1 VGCLD
6 AKVKANTLSGL
17 KYLFL
22 TLYALLTFFP
32 LWWTFSNSFRTNS
45 QIFTQTRLIPE
56 SFTFINNYMNIFKQ
70 KIPRARWNSFSITT
84 VALVLL
90 IVCSVPAA
98 YLMAQYRFKFA
109 AWIFGLFSAGVI
121 VPRMSILIATFSNF
135 QKMGFLQKQYPITLC
150 YAAFELPISVFLMVG
165 FMQTIPA
172 SVLESGKIDGC
183 NSFSL
188 LMRLVLP
195 MSRNGIVTVLI
206 LAFVSVWNEFAY
218 ASILI
223 PNIKFKTMTIV
234 LANAKN
240 EYITDYGM
248 MAAGVIVAVLPMIV
262 VYSFLQEKIV
272 SGMVAGAV
280 KG

>member
-1 VGCLD
+1 MSGR
-6 AKVKANTLSGL
+6 AKTNMFSGL
-17 KYLFL
+17 KYAFL
-22 TLYALLTFFP
+22 ALYALLTFFP
-32 LWWTFSNSFRTNS
+32 LWWTFSNSFRTNG
-45 QIFTQTRLIPE
+45 QIFTQTRLLPE
-56 SFTFINNYMNIFKQ
+56 TFAYLDNYASILRQN
-70 KIPRARWNSFSITT
+70 IPRAMWNSFSIT
-84 VALVLL
+84 ALALALL
-90 IVCSVPAA
+90 IACSIPAA
-98 YLMAQYRFKFA
+98 YFMSQYRFKLSNLV
-109 AWIFGLFSAGVI
+109 FGLFSAGVI

-150 YAAFELPISVFLMVG
+150 YAAFELPITMFLLVG
-165 FMQTIPA
+165 FMQSIPA

-183 NSFSL
+183 NSLSL
-188 LMRLVLP
+188 LARIVLP
-195 MSRNGIVTVLI
+195 MSRNGVVTVLI

-223 PNIKFKTMTIV
+223 PNVKFKTMTIV